1 MTLASKIVSGSLLTV
16 GANGASYAC
25 SFIRNMILAR
35 VLSKADFGAAA
46 TLWMILGLLELT
58 AKMGI
63 GRFVVQD
70 PEGDRPAF
78 VATMHA
84 LQALIGAASSLIILV
99 ATPFAV
105 KLFDLPGPTW
115 IVMLLG
121 VIPLLRG
128 FQHLGVRGFER
139 HLRFGPSTMVE
150 VLPQAIITL
159 LAYPIAM
166 WLPDFRA
173 VLVLTIIQAAL
184 GCLLSHILVNHPYR
198 WAWQREFVARMLR
211 FGWPLVLT
219 GFLMFGVFQG
229 DQLIVASFY
238 TLSDL
243 GPYAAA
249 STLAMVPGMLFGGA
263 VNSVGLPI
271 LSQVQS
277 DVDTFKKRYLHM
289 MELVVLF
296 SVSSAVCMIL
306 GCELLMVLVY
316 GHKYSGSGLLLA
328 WLAAAHAFRNLRMA
342 PALAALAR
350 GDSQNSLISNIARV
364 MGLAPALAAALA
376 GWPIWAVAAS
386 GLFGEALACWVSF
399 RRLEKRDKIPISE
412 SLQLV
417 TVLAI
422 IVGASG
428 FFWWAVV
435 QGLSFPLAALVTI
448 SGTVIA
454 GALVILR
461 SKELRRGALYLW
473 WAFSNG
479 GWHGLW
485 ECLKEGKLSE

>member
-1 MTLASKIVSGSLLTV
+1 MTLASRIVSGSLLTLSGSV
-16 GANGASYAC
+16 GSYAC

-70 PEGDRPAF
+70 PEGDRPGF
-78 VATMHA
+78 VGTMHA
-84 LQALIGAASSLIILV
+84 LQALMGAASSLIILV

-105 KLFDLPGPTW
+105 RLFDLPGPIW
-115 IVMLLG
+115 VIMLLG
-121 VIPLLRG
+121 SVPLLRG

-159 LAYPIAM
+159 LAYPIAV

-184 GCLLSHILVNHPYR
+184 GCLLSHILGNHPYR

-277 DVDTFKKRYLHM
+277 DVDTFKKRYRHM

-342 PALAALAR
+342 SALAALAR
-350 GDSQNSLISNIARV
+350 GDSQNSLFSNIGRV

-448 SGTVIA
+448 SGTAIA
-454 GALVILR
+454 GTLVILR
-461 SKELRRGALYLW
+461 SKDLRRGALYLCG
-473 WAFSNG
+473 AFSNG

-485 ECLKEGKLSE
+485 ECLKAGEVPK